1 MKLLERDWRVRVK
14 GVPLAREVPRLK
26 FGAFGQEEMQ
36 GGQQGG
42 KQVQAVTRAARGCI
56 SDRKKIGFREV
67 FMRSQATGSLY
78 MFATASRIFFV

>member
-1 MKLLERDWRVRVK
+1 MKLLEREWRVRVK

-56 SDRKKIGFREV
+56 SDRKNRL
-67 FMRSQATGSLY
+67 SGSLY
-78 MFATASRIFFV
+78 EVASDGQLVHVCNRFKNFFV